1 MKRALFAAAAVLLA
15 GCGYNRIQTLDEQAN
30 AFKSQIE
37 VQLQRRADL
46 VPNLVETVR
55 GYAQQ
60 EQTIFI
66 AVADARARLGGA
78 VQSGSL
84 QQMSEANQG
93 LTGALGRLLA
103 ISENYPQLK
112 SNENFRALQDQ
123 LEGTENR
130 ISTARGDY
138 NTAVQ
143 TYNAYIR
150 PRRGKCRRWISR
162 LPRRRDSR
170 QPTDCRAVA
179 RRRVASGYE
188 GRARRARKR
197 PRRGSAAGPFARP
210 VDSHLTTTQRL
221 ATTLGT
227 EYRLTALSA

>member
-1 MKRALFAAAAVLLA
+1 MKRALFAAAAVVLA

-78 VQSGSL
+78 VQSGNL
-84 QQMSEANQG
+84 QQMSQANQG

-138 NTAVQ
+138 NNAVQ
-143 TYNAYIR
+143 AYNSYIR
-150 PRRGKCRRWISR
+150 RFP
-162 LPRRRDSR
+162 
-170 QPTDCRAVA
+170 QV
-179 RRRVASGYE
+179 
-188 GRARRARKR
+188 
-197 PRRGSAAGPFARP
+197 
-210 VDSHLTTTQRL
+210 
-221 ATTLGT
+221 
-227 EYRLTALSA
+227 LTAKVIGKGPREYFEVTTPEAREVPKVDFTQPQKKGQ

>member
-60 EQTIFI
+60 EQTIFT
-66 AVADARARLGGA
+66 AVADARSRLGGA
-78 VQSGSL
+78 VQSGNL
-84 QQMSEANQG
+84 QEMAQANQG

-138 NTAVQ
+138 NGAVQ
-143 TYNAYIR
+143 TYNSYIR
-150 PRRGKCRRWISR
+150 RFP
-162 LPRRRDSR
+162 
-170 QPTDCRAVA
+170 QV
-179 RRRVASGYE
+179 
-188 GRARRARKR
+188 
-197 PRRGSAAGPFARP
+197 
-210 VDSHLTTTQRL
+210 
-221 ATTLGT
+221 
-227 EYRLTALSA
+227 LTAKLIGKGAREYFEVTTAAAREVPKVDFAAPQKKGQ

>member
-1 MKRALFAAAAVLLA
+1 MKRVLIAAVALGVS
-15 GCGYNRIQTLDEQAN
+15 GCGYNRIQTLDEQAS

-60 EQTIFI
+60 EQTIFT
-66 AVADARARLGGA
+66 AVAEARARLGGA

-84 QQMSEANQG
+84 QQMADANQG

-112 SNENFRALQDQ
+112 SNENFRMLQDQ

-138 NTAVQ
+138 NAAVQ

-150 PRRGKCRRWISR
+150 RFP
-162 LPRRRDSR
+162 
-170 QPTDCRAVA
+170 QV
-179 RRRVASGYE
+179 
-188 GRARRARKR
+188 
-197 PRRGSAAGPFARP
+197 
-210 VDSHLTTTQRL
+210 
-221 ATTLGT
+221 
-227 EYRLTALSA
+227 LTAKLIGKGSREYFQVTSPAALEVPKVDFTTPQKKGQ

>member
-1 MKRALFAAAAVLLA
+1 MKPMGMGRAAILSLLLTLS

-46 VPNLVETVR
+46 VPNLVETVK

-60 EQTIFI
+60 EVTIFT

-84 QQMSEANQG
+84 GQMADANQG
-93 LTGALGRLLA
+93 LTGALSRLLA

-130 ISTARGDY
+130 IATARQDY
-138 NTAVQ
+138 NSAVQ
-143 TYNAYIR
+143 AYNNYIR
-150 PRRGKCRRWISR
+150 LFPQVLTAKLIGKGPREYFEV
-162 LPRRRDSR
+162 
-170 QPTDCRAVA
+170 T
-179 RRRVASGYE
+179 
-188 GRARRARKR
+188 
-197 PRRGSAAGPFARP
+197 SAAAREVP
-210 VDSHLTTTQRL
+210 KVDF
-221 ATTLGT
+221 
-227 EYRLTALSA
+227 TAPAKKGQ